1 MFAKAYFSR
10 KRSIVIMNDRTQRK
24 IQFKFDVEKK
34 TLELE
39 ACYQNYVAEIDKP
52 WNGESHTMM
61 EKKFIS
67 KN

>member
-1 MFAKAYFSR
+1 
-10 KRSIVIMNDRTQRK
+10 MNDRTQRK